1 MPFHFPTIFREAI
14 KDSSAIWLVDWKH
27 VKEPQP
33 GTCFSF
39 PTPELAKYSSSSSPY
54 YSRKR
59 HRSSWPLEGQ
69 GWGQD
74 RIHNT
79 GSPGEERT
87 SHVEG
92 VCPHPHPLSPA
103 PLRGFPG
110 LLWRQEEREAAL
122 TPISSPLLP
131 SCPLSRPCSPRW
143 KERTRNLETRPLE
156 GEHGCFSLKLS
167 LPESRFQIA
176 TGTGATRKSQV

>member
-1 MPFHFPTIFREAI
+1 M
-14 KDSSAIWLVDWKH
+14 
-27 VKEPQP
+27 KEPQP

-59 HRSSWPLEGQ
+59 HRSSSPLEGQ

-92 VCPHPHPLSPA
+92 GLPSPPPPQPCSPPRLPRAPLETGGEGGCPHPHLLTPA
-103 PLRGFPG
+103 PL
-110 LLWRQEEREAAL
+110 L
-122 TPISSPLLP
+122 SPQQALLP
-131 SCPLSRPCSPRW
+131 SMEGENAELGDAPPRG
-143 KERTRNLETRPLE
+143 RTRLLQSQTLPPGKQIPDSNRNRGNQKVPSLTPNSTTRL
-156 GEHGCFSLKLS
+156 G
-167 LPESRFQIA
+167 
-176 TGTGATRKSQV
+176 

>member
-103 PLRGFPG
+103 PLRGCPHPH
-110 LLWRQEEREAAL
+110 LL
-122 TPISSPLLP
+122 TPAPLLSPQQALLP
-131 SCPLSRPCSPRW
+131 SMEGENAELGDAPPRG
-143 KERTRNLETRPLE
+143 RTRLLQSQTLPPGKQIPDSNRNRGNQKVPSLTPNSTTRL
-156 GEHGCFSLKLS
+156 G
-167 LPESRFQIA
+167 
-176 TGTGATRKSQV
+176 